1 MERSLPH
8 VLTQHTGR
16 VLWRSLGG
24 FALIMIAAVAAV
36 SWWSVHQTLERTAD
50 VVESLVGLYAD
61 PTGEPTTVAPAMLVD
76 QLAGVGARFFITR
89 RMTDGNRQRRAYF
102 LTPQLPAREIEGVSP
117 DAGNEDI
124 ADALRA
130 ALAGRQLNFAILH
143 RARGPFDIFVALDR
157 TPYLFAVG
165 GVFLAAVILL
175 PIGVVVAGRA
185 TRQIVQ
191 DSLAPV
197 EQLRKEI
204 ASITPAALQDRVTT
218 PTGWRETT
226 EIADTVNGLIDQID
240 RSHRALAA
248 FTADA
253 SHELRTPLTFVRAQ
267 AQWLLDRPRSSQD
280 MRDAVALMSD
290 ETERM
295 HRLVE
300 QLLLLARGDNHGLE
314 TPLAR
319 VDVAAIVHEVAE
331 VTTSLVAQRPIAVVT
346 DIVESL
352 HVRGD
357 AGQLRQ
363 ILLNLASNAARYT
376 DTGTITLRGRHA
388 TSGIELDVVDS
399 GIGISA
405 AHVPHLFE
413 RFYRAESSRSRA
425 SGGAGLGLAIVRM
438 LVDHH
443 GGEITV
449 SSEAGIGSCFT
460 VRLPAVSA

>member
-8 VLTQHTGR
+8 VLTRHTSG

-24 FALIMIAAVAAV
+24 FAVIMMAAVVAV
-36 SWWSVHQTLERTAD
+36 SWWSVRQTLERTAD
-50 VVESLVGLYAD
+50 VVESLLGLYAD

-89 RMTDGNRQRRAYF
+89 RMTDGNAQRRAYF
-102 LTPQLPAREIEGVSP
+102 LTPQMPAREIAGISP
-117 DAGNEDI
+117 NADNEEIAG
-124 ADALRA
+124 ALRA
-130 ALAGRQLNFAILH
+130 GLAGRQLNFAILH
-143 RARGPFDIFVALDR
+143 RARGSFDIFVALDR

-165 GVFLAAVILL
+165 GLLVATVVLL
-175 PIGVVVAGRA
+175 PISVLVARRA
-185 TRQIVQ
+185 TRQLVQ

-197 EQLRKEI
+197 EQLRAEI
-204 ASITPAALQDRVTT
+204 AAITPAALQERVTT

-226 EIADTVNGLIDQID
+226 EIADTVNGLIDQVD
-240 RSHRALAA
+240 QAHRALAA

-267 AQWLLDRPRSSQD
+267 AQWLLDRPRSAQD
-280 MRDAVALMSD
+280 MREAVALMSD
-290 ETERM
+290 EAERM

-300 QLLLLARGDNHGLE
+300 QLLLLARGDNNDLE
-314 TPLAR
+314 TPESH

-331 VTTSLVAQRPIAVVT
+331 VTTGLVAQRPIAVVT
-346 DIVESL
+346 DIKEPL
-352 HVRGD
+352 QVRGD

-376 DTGTITLRGRHA
+376 DAGTIALRGRQVS
-388 TSGIELDVVDS
+388 TGIELDVADT
-399 GIGISA
+399 GIGIA
-405 AHVPHLFE
+405 PAHVPRLFE
-413 RFYRAESSRSRA
+413 RFFRAESSRSRA

-449 SSEAGIGSCFT
+449 SSEAGQGSCFT
-460 VRLPAVSA
+460 VRIPTA